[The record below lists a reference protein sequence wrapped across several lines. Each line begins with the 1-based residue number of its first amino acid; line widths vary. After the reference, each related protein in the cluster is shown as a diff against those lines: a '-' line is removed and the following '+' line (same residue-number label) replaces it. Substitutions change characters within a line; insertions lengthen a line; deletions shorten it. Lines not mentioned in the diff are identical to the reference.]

1 MAPVKR
7 KLTNKSLAEKC
18 KALKDL
24 ENGLS
29 NKDVATKYG
38 VPRNTVLTW
47 VKNKHK
53 LTASL
58 EKKGMNSSRKNT
70 RCGNYEKVDKAIYNW
85 FVGKRS
91 QKIPIDGI
99 IIKEKALEFAKALG
113 ISVPW
118 VCKNRDLSE

>member
-1 MAPVKR
+1 M
-7 KLTNKSLAEKC
+7 LLQ
-18 KALKDL
+18 
-24 ENGLS
+24 
-29 NKDVATKYG
+29 
-38 VPRNTVLTW
+38 NTVSHETVSTC

-91 QKIPIDGI
+91 QKIPIDRI
-99 IIKEKALEFAKALG
+99 IAKEKALEFPKALG
-113 ISVPW
+113 ITELQSYKEVKSHLTDFFQ
-118 VCKNRDLSE
+118 VVN

>member
-1 MAPVKR
+1 MVPVKR

-18 KALKDL
+18 KALKYL

-29 NKDVATKYG
+29 SKKDVATKYG
-38 VPRNTVLTW
+38 VPRNTVSTW

-70 RCGNYEKVDKAIYNW
+70 RCGNYEKVDKAIYSW
-85 FVGKRS
+85 FARKRS
-91 QKIPIDGI
+91 QKLPIDCI
-99 IIKEKALEFAKALG
+99 IIKEKAYILTKM
-113 ISVPW
+113 
-118 VCKNRDLSE
+118 